1 MSFRTKFLSTTTLA
15 IAISAFATFSF
26 AQDTKNDAIPGDKA
40 GKVKR
45 DGRGFGRMGRHGGGD
60 KMKGRHGGMHGL
72 RGIDLTD
79 AQKEQIRVIREN
91 NKPDAAVLAEVK
103 ALRESRKA
111 GTPITDAQKTRI
123 KAIRD
128 ARRAK
133 GDNVRAQME
142 AVLTA
147 DQRATIEKRKTEMKL
162 KRDEFHQKRKEFRK
176 NRPAKPAVVTD
187 TTKIG

>member
-1 MSFRTKFLSTTTLA
+1 MSFKTRFLSTTAVA

-26 AQDTKNDAIPGDKA
+26 AQDTKSAMPSDKA

-45 DGRGFGRMGRHGGGD
+45 DGHGLGRMGRHGGGD
-60 KMKGRHGGMHGL
+60 KMKGRHGRMHGL

-79 AQKEQIRVIREN
+79 AQKQQIRVIREN
-91 NKPDAAVLAEVK
+91 NKPDASVLAEMK
-103 ALRESRKA
+103 AIRESRMA

-128 ARRAK
+128 ARRGK

-147 DQRATIEKRKTEMKL
+147 DQRATIEKRKSEMKL
-162 KRDEFHQKRKEFRK
+162 QRDGFHQKRKELRK
-176 NRPAKPAVVTD
+176 NRPTKPAVVTD
-187 TTKIG
+187 TTKIS